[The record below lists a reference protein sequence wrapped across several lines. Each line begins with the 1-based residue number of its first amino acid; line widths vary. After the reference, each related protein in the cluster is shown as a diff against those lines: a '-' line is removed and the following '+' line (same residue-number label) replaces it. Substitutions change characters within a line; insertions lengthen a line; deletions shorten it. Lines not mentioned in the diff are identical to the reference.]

1 MDAQVESF
9 LAIAISFS
17 VPSLAT
23 QVKNTQSSK
32 ISWPFDLAPS
42 NKAMAS
48 INLLAPFPHEGS
60 PDLIDCLNN
69 PFREQ
74 EKELINMYGYKH

>member
-32 ISWPFDLAPS
+32 ISWPFDLAPPLTS
-42 NKAMAS
+42 LRPFHMKALLILS
-48 INLLAPFPHEGS
+48 IA
-60 PDLIDCLNN
+60 LITHLGN
-69 PFREQ
+69 
-74 EKELINMYGYKH
+74 YKTKS